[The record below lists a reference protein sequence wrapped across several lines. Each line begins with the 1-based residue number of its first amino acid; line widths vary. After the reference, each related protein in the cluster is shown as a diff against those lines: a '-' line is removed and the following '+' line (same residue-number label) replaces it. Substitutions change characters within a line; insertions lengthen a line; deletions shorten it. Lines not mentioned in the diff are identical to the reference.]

1 MKYTMKQTMRG
12 FLSVKVALNAKLTL
26 HPGEWKLLA
35 GSVYTVHVHYRT
47 FFDRYRPSAM
57 TFESAAPFFTI
68 FNSGTTLE
76 NGLHSNSQL
85 EGYAMHTFGWGRAI
99 GKTSHFI
106 ICFQVL
112 TDARTP
118 RESVKQGTYFSIVV
132 STHARVVD

>member
-68 FNSGTTLE
+68 FNSGITLE

-85 EGYAMHTFGWGRAI
+85 EGYDAYVRLGR
-99 GKTSHFI
+99 GYWQNVTLYNLFPG
-106 ICFQVL
+106 L
-112 TDARTP
+112 N
-118 RESVKQGTYFSIVV
+118 
-132 STHARVVD
+132 